1 MTMSKLSGAG
11 SKPLSDRLFLE
22 KEKWRRRQARMSF
35 ARKLAVLDELYE
47 SVSSLPFLDGRGDS
61 ARESLDNDAR

>member
-1 MTMSKLSGAG
+1 MTMSNLSRAG

-35 ARKLAVLDELYE
+35 ARKLAVLDSLHG
-47 SVSSLPFLDGRGDS
+47 SVSSLRC
-61 ARESLDNDAR
+61 

>member
-1 MTMSKLSGAG
+1 MSNLSRAG

-35 ARKLAVLDELYE
+35 ARKLAVLDSLHG
-47 SVSSLPFLDGRGDS
+47 SVSSLRC
-61 ARESLDNDAR
+61 